1 MEKKMSAK
9 KFLQKLFRKKNTKSS
24 VDTSEKEYQQAK
36 KERAVVDKVQRDN
49 GQAKEY
55 RDISAI

>member
-1 MEKKMSAK
+1 MGTR
-9 KFLQKLFRKKNTKSS
+9 KFLQKLFRKKSSKAS

-36 KERAVVDKVQRDN
+36 KERAFVDKIQREN
-49 GQAKEY
+49 GPSKEY

>member
-1 MEKKMSAK
+1 MSAK

-49 GQAKEY
+49 CQAKEY